1 MLSQQE
7 AQIAQLKLVG
17 NNKENIAEALSL
29 DVAFIEQVLNK
40 SDVIQWMEE
49 AEITALSR

>member
-17 NNKENIAEALSL
+17 NNHENIAEALSL
-29 DVAFIEQVLNK
+29 DVAYIDQVLK
-40 SDVIQWMEE
+40 KADVLQWMEE